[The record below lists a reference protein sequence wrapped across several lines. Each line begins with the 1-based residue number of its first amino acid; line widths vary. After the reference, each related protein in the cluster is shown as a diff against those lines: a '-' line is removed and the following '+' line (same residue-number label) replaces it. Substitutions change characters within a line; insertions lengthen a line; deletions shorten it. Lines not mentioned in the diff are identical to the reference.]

1 MREPMHRSARRAAAC
16 SALALWLLG
25 GALAT
30 SALGQVDTRAEPP
43 DQIVLSGRVDV
54 PRGRTV
60 GQVVV
65 FRGSATVQGVAL
77 GDVVVVS
84 GKLVVTGQVGGS
96 VVNLDGPVVLA
107 ASAQIR
113 GDVLSRQE
121 VTVRRGAQVEGAIRS
136 NVPLSLRGPIGW
148 FGAFAAWLA
157 VTISALVLGLLLL
170 WLVPRASDA
179 VGETATEAPIP
190 SAGLGVGWLIL
201 APLGA
206 VIAMLTLVALPLGLA
221 FLLALAFALSVGH
234 AWCAWIVGRL
244 VLKESGR
251 YVTFLAGLGILR
263 VVGLIPV
270 VGGLVWVLGGAFGL
284 GAATLALWRA
294 RGAGGKHRPGRR
306 RSAQP
311 LPAAAPDRTTDVNA

>member
-1 MREPMHRSARRAAAC
+1 MHRSARRAAVC
-16 SALALWLLG
+16 LALALWLLG

-30 SALGQVDTRAEPP
+30 SALGQVDPRAEPP
-43 DQIVLSGRVDV
+43 DLIVLSGRVDV

-77 GDVVVVS
+77 GDVVVAS

-107 ASAQIR
+107 ASAQVR
-113 GDVLSRQE
+113 GDVVSRQE
-121 VTVRRGAQVEGAIRS
+121 VTVRPGAQVEGSIRS

-157 VTISALVLGLLLL
+157 VTISALVLGLVLL
-170 WLVPRASDA
+170 WLVPRATDA
-179 VGETATEAPIP
+179 VGETGTEAPIP
-190 SAGLGVGWLIL
+190 SAGLGLGWLIL

-244 VLKESGR
+244 VLKDSGR
-251 YVTFLAGLGILR
+251 YMTFLAGLGILR
-263 VVGLIPV
+263 VVGLVPV

-311 LPAAAPDRTTDVNA
+311 VPAAVPDTTTDVIA